1 MGGNWNHCPRPE
13 GPSPVGCF
21 LTPAQ
26 ASGFSEYPFLQEL
39 NGVHKGGEAGAVA
52 ICVKVWSLQS
62 GTPASLLLG
71 WGLEMGS
78 LAQGYFSEQGL
89 KNSHISEALIFPGVP
104 PH

>member
-1 MGGNWNHCPRPE
+1 M
-13 GPSPVGCF
+13 
-21 LTPAQ
+21 
-26 ASGFSEYPFLQEL
+26 
-39 NGVHKGGEAGAVA
+39 HKGGEAGAAA

-89 KNSHISEALIFPGVP
+89 KNSRIS
-104 PH
+104 